1 MVAVGV
7 FYDNVDYERAGT
19 GVPAISGSWNSR
31 VYGIVGAGLLFAF
44 VAFLLIRRARAARTD
59 P

>member
-1 MVAVGV
+1 MVVGV
-7 FYDNVDYERAGT
+7 FYDNVDYEGAGT
-19 GVPAISGSWNSR
+19 GGPAIPGSSNSR
-31 VYGIVGAGLLFAF
+31 VYGIVGAGLWFAF